1 MASQQ
6 PSYDIISLPFEK
18 YEANG
23 IRHILVTG
31 STGFIGA
38 HVVDNLLARGFSVRG
53 ATRSAKKGE
62 QMKAARP
69 QYASKLDFVVVEDFT
84 NIGVFDAAMD
94 GIDAVIHVAS
104 VRLIVLVSA
113 FLPLTAGTAI
123 LL

>member
-1 MASQQ
+1 MANKS
-6 PSYDIISLPFEK
+6 
-18 YEANG
+18 
-23 IRHILVTG
+23 RHVLVTG

-69 QYASKLDFVVVEDFT
+69 QYASKLDFVVIDGFT
-84 NIGVFDAAMD
+84 NIGVFDAAMER
-94 GIDAVIHVAS
+94 IDAVIHVAS
-104 VRLIVLVSA
+104 VSSA
-113 FLPLTAGTAI
+113 FAMSSLTSLTVCAAI